1 MAEPLVDPDSPLAHY
16 LSQSVPSEQPT
27 LMINSTQVI
36 HHHSSS
42 DHFEFLFDHF
52 NRFYE
57 AFYHFDLHVSLHFSS
72 HLFKFTQPSLTS
84 LYSSQSIQTESF
96 DHVQARLSERL
107 KYLICSSFLLNP
119 QLSPAFY
126 DSVSTPPMG
135 SDPDPIPASSSSPI
149 TTTGKTHT
157 NSYIPITLFSLFI
170 LNLLPKWLTLLIII
184 ALGSALFFFYPLLPS
199 SQSTNGLNSDPLHFQ
214 SKLVPTAAEL
224 VTKSQAM
231 DVRISRAM
239 GAVREVECVAL
250 GLAISDPMP
259 PISRLESAS
268 FSLGTMDNEPPSDSP
283 SIGGPVSSPTNAA
296 QPKLHAIG
304 LRKVVKRVL
313 DQAHYLYEHA
323 AVEIETVLTSFSSNP
338 DVRPP
343 LDALME
349 MYGCSREGSS
359 TTNNQPLESA
369 RTRSLSQRNNR
380 RESLLFNSSSPRDS
394 GEPHQNLN
402 RYSWQPSL
410 LSARSPPRIA
420 TDPDS
425 LASPNPVGSFE
436 DFKASMLRRSQ
447 PRARLGASI
456 GSPSEGL
463 YANALGLG
471 TISSSPNDW
480 SSDPFSPS
488 HHSSGVPET
497 EPVNR
502 VRESV
507 HFEAFTSSSP
517 TSSPRTDRTDKRVS
531 LGWGSSPAGLRPS
544 PSLRPIG
551 RTRPTSMMAQSSLR
565 RASSYGPI
573 ISSLSPAREE
583 HTPRCPDELP
593 IHTRVPELR
602 EPLSLMELQASFD
615 RMHISRKRIL
625 CGLLALDFSCPIAGA
640 TVWSQT
646 VDIIQTLVEAI
657 ERLANEVSEG
667 MSLEFGPG
675 SFETKAVPKAIREVT
690 ASVKATQEERRD
702 SRRRSFMDFAPP
714 APPGEA
720 DQRRV
725 LEVLE
730 QLKAV
735 DCVLRTLSAK
745 VSVCVEEL
753 ANQTHVEE
761 GRATAMGIHESMRT
775 DLERLGRE
783 WDESRC
789 KMRRIVE
796 GEKVLGQH
804 RLSTAIRDRPESFD
818 SIGESV
824 SGIGGAD
831 SGSGRT
837 SSVFSSEALTPVEE
851 DGPELVEDEDGRT
864 KNFRRY
870 GLEEVFEAVVT
881 NRNRSGSM
889 TTGQIKLTREE
900 RIRLARQKRE
910 SMPVSSK
917 IQENTGGVV
926 TELKDVLSVL
936 KARRLK
942 QLTQD
947 QQVEAGNVAQRNSLM
962 F

>member
-1 MAEPLVDPDSPLAHY
+1 MAEPLVYPDSPLADY
-16 LSQSVPSEQPT
+16 LKQSVPSEEP
-27 LMINSTQVI
+27 INLPDQI
-36 HHHSSS
+36 NHHHS
-42 DHFEFLFDHF
+42 FLFDCF
-52 NRFYE
+52 NRFHQLS
-57 AFYHFDLHVSLHFSS
+57 YHHFVHLNTSIQLFLSIFQSS
-72 HLFKFTQPSLTS
+72 N
-84 LYSSQSIQTESF
+84 SSSSDPNSQVIQTESF

-126 DSVSTPPMG
+126 DTVSTPPMG
-135 SDPDPIPASSSSPI
+135 SDPDPISQSTSSTI
-149 TTTGKTHT
+149 TSTPPKPQT
-157 NSYIPITLFSLFI
+157 NSYIPILIFSLLI
-170 LNLLPKWLTLLIII
+170 LNFLPKWLTLLLII
-184 ALGSALFFFYPLLPS
+184 ALGTAFFFLYPLLPS
-199 SQSTNGLNSDPLHFQ
+199 PHSSNDLNSDPLHFQ
-214 SKLVPTAAEL
+214 SKLVPIAANL
-224 VTKSQAM
+224 VTNSQAM

-259 PISRLESAS
+259 PVSRLESAS
-268 FSLGTMDNEPPSDSP
+268 FSLGTTDNDLSTDSP
-283 SIGGPVSSPTNAA
+283 SLAGLGSSPTNAV

-304 LRKVVKRVL
+304 LRKVVKSVL
-313 DQAHYLYEHA
+313 DQARHLYEHA
-323 AVEIETVLTSFSSNP
+323 AVDIETVLTSFSSNP

-349 MYGCSREGSS
+349 MYGCSREGSAI
-359 TTNNQPLESA
+359 TTNQPFENL
-369 RTRSLSQRNNR
+369 RTRTLSQRSNR
-380 RESLLFNSSSPRDS
+380 RESLLFNSSSPR
-394 GEPHQNLN
+394 EPSEPPHNLN
-402 RYSWQPSL
+402 RYSWHHSL
-410 LSARSPPRIA
+410 LSSGRSPPRSA
-420 TDPDS
+420 TDSDS

-436 DFKASMLRRSQ
+436 DFKASMLRRSH
-447 PRARLGASI
+447 PRARLATSI

-471 TISSSPNDW
+471 TISTSPHNW

-488 HHSSGVPET
+488 HHTCSGIPEA
-497 EPVNR
+497 EPVIR
-502 VRESV
+502 LRESV
-507 HFEAFTSSSP
+507 HPEAFTSSSP
-517 TSSPRTDRTDKRVS
+517 SPSPRTDRTDKRIS

-544 PSLRPIG
+544 PSLRG
-551 RTRPTSMMAQSSLR
+551 RTRPTSMMAQSSIR

-573 ISSLSPAREE
+573 ITSQSPARDE
-583 HTPRCPDELP
+583 HTPRVPDDFP
-593 IHTRVPELR
+593 TQTRVPELR
-602 EPLSLMELQASFD
+602 EPLSLIELQASFD

-646 VDIIQTLVEAI
+646 VEIIESLVDAI
-657 ERLANEVSEG
+657 QRLGSDVSEG

-675 SFETKAVPKAIREVT
+675 SFETKAVPKAVREVT
-690 ASVKATQEERRD
+690 ASANATQEERRD

-725 LEVLE
+725 GEVLE

-761 GRATAMGIHESMRT
+761 GRATAMGIHESMRA

-796 GEKVLGQH
+796 GEKSLGQH
-804 RLSTAIRDRPESFD
+804 RLSSSANRVRPESFD
-818 SIGESV
+818 SITESV
-824 SGIGGAD
+824 GGTGGGE

-851 DGPELVEDEDGRT
+851 DGPEIVEDEDTRT

-917 IQENTGGVV
+917 IEVNTGGVV

-942 QLTQD
+942 QLAQD
-947 QQVEAGNVAQRNSLM
+947 QQQVEAGNVSQRNSLM

>member
-1 MAEPLVDPDSPLAHY
+1 MAEPLVYPDSPLADY
-16 LSQSVPSEQPT
+16 LKQSVPSELPT
-27 LMINSTQVI
+27 LINSNQ
-36 HHHSSS
+36 
-42 DHFEFLFDHF
+42 DLNKNDEPLNFDFLFDFF
-52 NRFYE
+52 NRLHE
-57 AFYHFDLHVSLHFSS
+57 LCSQFDLKTSIQLILSNFQSS
-72 HLFKFTQPSLTS
+72 NSSTDPSRVD
-84 LYSSQSIQTESF
+84 QTESF

-135 SDPDPIPASSSSPI
+135 SDPDPISTPSSTPPI
-149 TTTGKTHT
+149 PTGKTHT
-157 NSYIPITLFSLFI
+157 NPYIPIAIFSLLI
-170 LNLLPKWLTLLIII
+170 LNFLPKWLTLLIII
-184 ALGSALFFFYPLLPS
+184 VLGSTFFLLYPLLPS
-199 SQSTNGLNSDPLHFQ
+199 HQSTSELNSDPLHFQ
-214 SKLVPTAAEL
+214 SKLVPTAAQL
-224 VTKSQAM
+224 VTNSQAM

-259 PISRLESAS
+259 PVSRLESAS
-268 FSLGTMDNEPPSDSP
+268 FALGTADNELSTESPSLG
-283 SIGGPVSSPTNAA
+283 GLASSPTNII

-304 LRKVVKRVL
+304 LRKVVKSVL
-313 DQAHYLYEHA
+313 DQARHLYEHA

-349 MYGCSREGSS
+349 MYGCSREGSA
-359 TTNNQPLESA
+359 TTSNQPFESA
-369 RTRSLSQRNNR
+369 RTRTLSQRSNR
-380 RESLLFNSSSPRDS
+380 RESLLFNSSSPRESSDS
-394 GEPHQNLN
+394 QHSLN

-410 LSARSPPRIA
+410 LSSGRSPPRIA
-420 TDPDS
+420 TDSDS

-436 DFKASMLRRSQ
+436 DFKASMLRRSH
-447 PRARLGASI
+447 PRARLAASI

-471 TISSSPNDW
+471 TIPTSPHNW

-488 HHSSGVPET
+488 HHACSGIPEI

-502 VRESV
+502 LRESV
-507 HFEAFTSSSP
+507 HHESFTSSSP
-517 TSSPRTDRTDKRVS
+517 TPSPRVDRIDKRIS

-544 PSLRPIG
+544 PSLRG
-551 RTRPTSMMAQSSLR
+551 RTRPTSMMAQSSIR

-573 ISSLSPAREE
+573 IPTQSPAREE
-583 HTPRCPDELP
+583 HTPRIPDDFVT
-593 IHTRVPELR
+593 HNRVPEIR
-602 EPLSLMELQASFD
+602 EPLSLIELQASFD

-640 TVWSQT
+640 AVWSQT
-646 VDIIQTLVEAI
+646 VEIIQSLVEAI
-657 ERLANEVSEG
+657 ERLGNEVSDG

-675 SFETKAVPKAIREVT
+675 SFETKAVPKAVREVT
-690 ASVKATQEERRD
+690 ASTNATQEERRD

-725 LEVLE
+725 VEVLE

-753 ANQTHVEE
+753 GSQTHVEE
-761 GRATAMGIHESMRT
+761 GRATAMGVHESMRA

-796 GEKVLGQH
+796 GEKILGQH
-804 RLSTAIRDRPESFD
+804 RLSSGNRARPESFD
-818 SIGESV
+818 SISESV
-824 SGIGGAD
+824 SGTGGGE

-851 DGPELVEDEDGRT
+851 DGPEIVEDEDTRT

-881 NRNRSGSM
+881 NRTRSGSM

-917 IQENTGGVV
+917 IEANTGGVV

-942 QLTQD
+942 QLAQD
-947 QQVEAGNVAQRNSLM
+947 QQVEAGTVGQRTSLM